1 LLSSER
7 QKRMATLNLSLMSHT
22 LIDEVLSQKLRG
34 DSIYIYYKR
43 RLLDARVVSVQCPF
57 VNKVQ

>member
-1 LLSSER
+1 MLSSER

-34 DSIYIYYKR
+34 DSIYYKR

-57 VNKVQ
+57 VKKVQ